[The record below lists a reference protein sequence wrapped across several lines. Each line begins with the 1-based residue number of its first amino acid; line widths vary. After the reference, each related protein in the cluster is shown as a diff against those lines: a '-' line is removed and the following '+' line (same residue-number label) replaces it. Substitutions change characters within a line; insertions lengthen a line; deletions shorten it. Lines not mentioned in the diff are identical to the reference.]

1 MILKCI
7 PFTGLLFPILASK
20 TKIFSLHALRNKY
33 GCEIL
38 KYVAVVQAI
47 ASAKILGISYLTHNL
62 RWINII
68 DVHMTFIYIQFSLSY
83 VINLFTSNA
92 LFLYPLKTSE
102 NLTVFYVFRG

>member
-47 ASAKILGISYLTHNL
+47 ASA
-62 RWINII
+62 
-68 DVHMTFIYIQFSLSY
+68 LSY
-83 VINLFTSNA
+83 VTD
-92 LFLYPLKTSE
+92 
-102 NLTVFYVFRG
+102 